1 MKVTRDVVAQICKDC
16 QSKGLKDVFY
26 DVDMHI
32 VDVLNEVKKLER
44 ADDVEDTAEFNAG
57 VMKYIIEEQ
66 VDPDYAVVFFSDL
79 SNNFDK

>member
-1 MKVTRDVVAQICKDC
+1 MKVTREIVAQICKTA
-16 QSKGLKDVFY
+16 SLKGQNDFY

-44 ADDVEDTAEFNAG
+44 TTDVEDTAEFNSG

-79 SNNFDK
+79 SNNFGK